1 MIRSPRLALPAAAL
15 VLALA
20 GCSGGAVDIPESS
33 QPTIATQEPGASVAP
48 VAPQQTDEPVVPS
61 PTIETLD
68 CEAVLPVET
77 IESVLELPSGFAT
90 PGEQPVGCAWTM
102 AGNPSAL
109 LLQTATGATLAEVS
123 TRQAATPGALASDLG
138 EAAFFRPADAAL
150 DPAST
155 LTVLSGDRLLSL
167 RSSVG
172 DQAALETLAEDVI
185 AALDAEE

>member
-48 VAPQQTDEPVVPS
+48 QQTAEPVVPS

-90 PGEQPVGCAWTM
+90 PGEQPAGCAWTM

-109 LLQTATGATLAEVS
+109 LLQTATEATLAEVS